1 MTPKVSILIPVYN
14 RKKLIAECIQ
24 SAINQNYTNFEIVV
38 VDNASNDG
46 TWEVCKQFAAIDN
59 RVRVFRND
67 INIGPVRNWLR
78 CAEEA
83 QGELSKI
90 LFSDDTIEQDCLS
103 MMVPML
109 EDPEVS
115 IVYSS
120 ARIGENSLHARIA
133 YSLSK
138 SVRLSTVRFKNLL
151 LSGKAPVSPGA
162 ILIRTKDLLS
172 NLHMDF
178 ATSTKRPFDKHGAGP
193 DVMILLLTADNYNF
207 VEHISD
213 PLVFFRA
220 HGGSFTVSNENNQVS
235 QGYTS
240 ALSYY
245 LLNNNGQGSW
255 IRYLAKG
262 WLSQMKGIRKWVH
275 PKQYLIEYEGKGS
288 YYEQVTLILWSFYQ
302 LLIRS
307 LKREFKYF

>member
-24 SAINQNYTNFEIVV
+24 SAINQNYKNFEIVV
-38 VDNASNDG
+38 VDNASDDG
-46 TWEVCKQFAAIDN
+46 TWEVCKQFAVRDN

-67 INIGPVRNWLR
+67 TNIGPVRNWLR
-78 CAEEA
+78 CAEKA

-103 MMVPML
+103 MMVPKL

-120 ARIGENSLHARIA
+120 ARIGENSVHACIA
-133 YSLSK
+133 YSLGK
-138 SVRLSTVRFKNLL
+138 SARLSTVRFKNLL
-151 LSGKAPVSPGA
+151 LNGKAPVSPGA

-220 HGGSFTVSNENNQVS
+220 HVGSFTVSNENNQVS
-235 QGYTS
+235 QAYRS

-245 LLNNNGQGSW
+245 LLNNNDQGLW
-255 IRYLAKG
+255 IRYSARG
-262 WLSQMKGIRKWVH
+262 WLGQMKSIRKWIP
-275 PKQYLIEYEGKGS
+275 PKQYLIEYEGNGS
-288 YYEQVTLILWSFYQ
+288 YYEQGALMIRALFQ
-302 LLIRS
+302 LLLRS
-307 LKREFKYF
+307 LKLECRYF

>member
-14 RKKLIAECIQ
+14 RKKLIAACIQ
-24 SAINQNYTNFEIVV
+24 SAINQNYTNFEVVV
-38 VDNASNDG
+38 VDNASDDG
-46 TWEVCKQFAAIDN
+46 TWDICKQFAAIDN

-67 INIGPVRNWLR
+67 TNIGPVRNWLR

-90 LFSDDTIEQDCLS
+90 LFSDDTIEHECLS
-103 MMVPML
+103 MMVHKL

-120 ARIGENSLHARIA
+120 ARIGENREHAAIA
-133 YSLSK
+133 YSLGK

-151 LSGKAPVSPGA
+151 INGKAPVSPAA

-172 NLHMDF
+172 NMHMDF
-178 ATSTKRPFDKHGAGP
+178 ATTTKRPFDKHGAGP
-193 DVMILLLTADNYNF
+193 DIMILLLTADNYKF
-207 VEHISD
+207 VEHVSD

-220 HGGSFTVSNENNQVS
+220 HPGSFTVSNKNNQVS
-235 QGYTS
+235 QGYRS

-255 IRYLAKG
+255 IRYAAKG
-262 WLSQMKGIRKWVH
+262 WLSQMRSIRKWVP
-275 PKQYLIEYEGKGS
+275 PKQYLIEYEGNGS
-288 YYEQVTLILWSFYQ
+288 YYEQGALILYALFH
-302 LLIRS
+302 LLVHS
-307 LKREFKYF
+307 LKLEFKYF